1 MLRVDSELKGCEP
14 ELMVSECDVVDLV
27 VNLVLEVAL
36 VDLNV
41 GPAVIL
47 APEVPLNSLVACIH
61 MCS

>member
-1 MLRVDSELKGCEP
+1 
-14 ELMVSECDVVDLV
+14 MVSECDVVDLV

-36 VDLNV
+36 VDPNV
-41 GPAVIL
+41 GPAAIL